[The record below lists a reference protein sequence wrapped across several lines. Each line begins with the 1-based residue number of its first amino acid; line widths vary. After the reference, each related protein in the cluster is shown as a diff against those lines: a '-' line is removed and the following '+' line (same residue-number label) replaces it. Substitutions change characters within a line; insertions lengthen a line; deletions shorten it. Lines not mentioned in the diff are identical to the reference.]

1 MYIIFLLKHIL
12 PLWFAFRKTRAYF

>member
-12 PLWFAFRKTRAYF
+12 PSWFAFRKTRAYF